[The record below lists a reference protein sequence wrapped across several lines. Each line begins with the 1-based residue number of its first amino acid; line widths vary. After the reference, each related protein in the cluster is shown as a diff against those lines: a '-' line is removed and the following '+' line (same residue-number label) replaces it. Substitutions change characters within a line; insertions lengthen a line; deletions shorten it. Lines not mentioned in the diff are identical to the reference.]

1 MQTRYIIA
9 LDLIDL
15 KIIEKRSEK
24 FVTKNYFGV

>member
-15 KIIEKRSEK
+15 TIIEKTLEK

>member
-15 KIIEKRSEK
+15 TIIEKRLEK
-24 FVTKNYFGV
+24 FVTKDYFGV